1 MNKVDFVA
9 AVAEKAGISKK
20 DAGNAVDAFTTVVT
34 EALIKGEKLK

>member
-20 DAGNAVDAFTTVVT
+20 N
-34 EALIKGEKLK
+34 LIEYKKMSNSV